1 MGPYDEYLGRRQRLG
16 DQGLSEE
23 DSGGQ
28 AFLIGL
34 FLTIIILGTIVL
46 IVKPDYRFEA
56 ISLTNEDYYSNVQ
69 VEKTKTPDN
78 DDEEEDGNK

>member
-1 MGPYDEYLGRRQRLG
+1 M
-16 DQGLSEE
+16 SEE

-46 IVKPDYRFEA
+46 IVKPSYRFEA
-56 ISLTNEDYYSNVQ
+56 ISQTNEDYYSNVP
-69 VEKTKTPDN
+69 VEKSQPAEND
-78 DDEEEDGNK
+78 DDEEEDGNR